1 MAPAEETTSQR
12 VASYTVI
19 VITTIVTFVAARYI
33 LRAMMRAK
41 PDVIY
46 DRRKARFVP
55 LCAVPFAPF

>member
-19 VITTIVTFVAARYI
+19 IITTIVTFVAARYI
-33 LRAMMRAK
+33 LRAMMRVK

-55 LCAVPFAPF
+55 SRAVPFPSL